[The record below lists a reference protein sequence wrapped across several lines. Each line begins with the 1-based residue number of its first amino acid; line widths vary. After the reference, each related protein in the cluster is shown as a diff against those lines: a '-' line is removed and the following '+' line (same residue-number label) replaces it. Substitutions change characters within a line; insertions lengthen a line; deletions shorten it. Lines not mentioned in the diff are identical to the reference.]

1 MHYGAGARQIAP
13 PTTAHA
19 YCNLR
24 YAGKIQVQRL
34 TRALDKLAGLA
45 SEITV
50 VFLKGFAIWR
60 NPTKRQKSKSKSYL
74 GLHTAWPPR
83 LP

>member
-1 MHYGAGARQIAP
+1 M
-13 PTTAHA
+13 
-19 YCNLR
+19 
-24 YAGKIQVQRL
+24 QRL
-34 TRALDKLAGLA
+34 TLALDKLAGLA